1 MVRSADFFALKSS
14 AAKKLTTQ
22 KIPTVRAKAQFHE
35 LFRC

>member
-22 KIPTVRAKAQFHE
+22 KIPRAQKRSFSDE